1 MIIEILRVII
11 GTILVFFIPGF
22 VWSYLLLEQE
32 KGSEDSPQTK
42 FFNAIERIAV
52 SIVLSLVLVPMTT
65 FLLNLVIDV
74 GPSIFD
80 SIMIISLPTAIGI
93 LLLLLK
99 RKGLFE
105 RILNKLKRK
114 P

>member
-32 KGSEDSPQTK
+32 KESEDSSHTK
-42 FFNAIERIAV
+42 FFNVVERIAV
-52 SIVLSLVLVPMTT
+52 SIVLSLVLVPLTT

-74 GPSIFD
+74 GPSILD
-80 SIMIISLPTAIGI
+80 TIMIISLPTAIGI
-93 LLLLLK
+93 LLLVLK
-99 RKGLFE
+99 RKGFLE
-105 RILNKLKRK
+105 KILKKLKGK

>member
-1 MIIEILRVII
+1 MIIEVLRVII

-32 KGSEDSPQTK
+32 KESEDSPQIK

-52 SIVLSLVLVPMTT
+52 SIVLSLVLVPLTT

-80 SIMIISLPTAIGI
+80 SIMIISLPTAVGI
-93 LLLLLK
+93 VLLLLK
-99 RKGLFE
+99 RKGLFQK
-105 RILNKLKRK
+105 ILNKLKK
-114 P
+114 ES